1 MTENKTKEIVERVSQ
16 QVGQTW
22 TKVQPQLQALLLK
35 LVKSLLP
42 LLHKLHTQLTDAAK
56 VSLPIAPIAQVTDAP
71 EEEVTD
77 ATTTDATNVNAAKP
91 ITNDATA
98 TNKALGIVKGFSAQ
112 AIALLISALT
122 KLQSA
127 LQTKEVA
134 IDETS
139 EPIGLLN
146 AAPDS
151 PMVAQVKQ
159 EFGIAWKFVQEQVKP
174 KILAGLQFA
183 VDKLDPIASNIWE
196 KLSTKAAATPSLVK
210 AWEDLQSKDAWKK
223 TVTATAPIWRSMT
236 GIAKQVPLS
245 DEVQQI
251 FDKRAGTIAL
261 VTLFSLL
268 IILKPSPA
276 HSRNLKKV
284 ATPPAPIAQPS
295 GTVAQKPPTTA
306 PAVTDELIQP
316 EKGDVA
322 LTPEQIEIA
331 KIQTQVTEVANQYGE
346 TLLGSVQT
354 SFKRGRLI
362 VALSDDWY
370 QLAPNQQTQLVNDL
384 QTRSRSLN
392 FKKLLVADAANHLV
406 ARTPVT
412 GEGVIILRQ

>member
-1 MTENKTKEIVERVSQ
+1 MTENKTKEVVERVSQ

-42 LLHKLHTQLTDAAK
+42 LLNKLHRQLVGAEK
-56 VSLPIAPIAQVTDAP
+56 IGAPIAEVTDAP
-71 EEEVTD
+71 EGEAPPIAATPMAD
-77 ATTTDATNVNAAKP
+77 ATTNSATS
-91 ITNDATA
+91 
-98 TNKALGIVKGFSAQ
+98 KALGIAKGFSAQ
-112 AIALLISALT
+112 VIAFLVAALT
-122 KLQSA
+122 KLQQS
-127 LQTKEVA
+127 LQGTEVA
-134 IDETS
+134 IDGAES
-139 EPIGLLN
+139 AVGLLN

-151 PMVAQVKQ
+151 PMVAQVKK
-159 EFGIAWKFVQEQVKP
+159 EFGIAWKFVKEQVTP
-174 KILAGLQFA
+174 KVVAGLQFT
-183 VDKLDPIASNIWE
+183 VDKLDPIATNIWG
-196 KLSTKAAATPSLVK
+196 KLSAKAAATPSLVK
-210 AWEDLQSKDAWKK
+210 AWEDLQSKDTWKK

-236 GIAKQVPLS
+236 GIAKQVPLPA
-245 DEVQQI
+245 EIQQI
-251 FDKRAGTIAL
+251 FNKRAGTIAL

-268 IILKPSPA
+268 IILKPTPA
-276 HSRNLKKV
+276 HSRNLKTD
-284 ATPPAPIAQPS
+284 APPTAPIGQPS
-295 GTVAQKPPTTA
+295 GTTAQKA
-306 PAVTDELIQP
+306 PAATTELVKP

-392 FKKLLVADAANHLV
+392 FKKLLVADAENHLI

>member
-1 MTENKTKEIVERVSQ
+1 MTENKTKEVVERVSQ

-42 LLHKLHTQLTDAAK
+42 LLHKLHMQLTDAAK
-56 VSLPIAPIAQVTDAP
+56 TSVEITPIA
-71 EEEVTD
+71 EVTD
-77 ATTTDATNVNAAKP
+77 DLTGEASTPEAASSAKPATKISDATSA
-91 ITNDATA
+91 NDFPS
-98 TNKALGIVKGFSAQ
+98 KALGIAKALSAQ
-112 AIALLISALT
+112 TIALLIQALT
-122 KLQSA
+122 KLQQS
-127 LQTKEVA
+127 LQGKDAVIA
-134 IDETS
+134 ETP
-139 EPIGLLN
+139 ETIGLLN

-159 EFGIAWKFVQEQVKP
+159 EFGIAWKFVKEQVTP
-174 KILAGLQFA
+174 KVLAGLQFA
-183 VDKLDPIASNIWE
+183 VDKLDPIATNIWE

-245 DEVQQI
+245 SEVQQI
-251 FDKRAGTIAL
+251 FDKRAGTITL

-268 IILKPSPA
+268 LILKPSPA

-284 ATPPAPIAQPS
+284 AAPTAPIAQPADI
-295 GTVAQKPPTTA
+295 VAQKPPTA
-306 PAVTDELIQP
+306 DLVKP
-316 EKGDVA
+316 EKGDVP
-322 LTPEQIEIA
+322 LTPEQIAIA

-370 QLAPNQQTQLVNDL
+370 QLAPNEQTQLVNDL

-392 FKKLLVADAANHLV
+392 FKKLLVADAENHLV

>member
-1 MTENKTKEIVERVSQ
+1 MTENKTKEVVDGVLQ

-22 TKVQPQLQALLLK
+22 TKVKPQLQAMLLK

-42 LLHKLHTQLTDAAK
+42 LLHKLHTQLTDAEKA
-56 VSLPIAPIAQVTDAP
+56 SSPIAPIA
-71 EEEVTD
+71 EVTD
-77 ATTTDATNVNAAKP
+77 ASEEAANASLAQT
-91 ITNDATA
+91 ISNANNNANNANDFVS
-98 TNKALGIVKGFSAQ
+98 KALGIAKGLSAQ
-112 AIALLISALT
+112 AIALLIQALT
-122 KLQSA
+122 KLQQS
-127 LQTKEVA
+127 LQGKDAV
-134 IDETS
+134 IDEAA

-146 AAPDS
+146 AAPDA

-159 EFGIAWKFVQEQVKP
+159 EFGIAWKFVKEQVTP
-174 KILAGLQFA
+174 KVLAGLQFT

-196 KLSTKAAATPSLVK
+196 KLSAKAAATPSLVK

-245 DEVQQI
+245 SEVQQI

-276 HSRNLKKV
+276 HSRNLKNV
-284 ATPPAPIAQPS
+284 AKLPAPITQP
-295 GTVAQKPPTTA
+295 VDIAQKSPTEDL
-306 PAVTDELIQP
+306 VKP
-316 EKGDVA
+316 EKGDVP
-322 LTPEQIEIA
+322 LTPEQIAIA

-392 FKKLLVADAANHLV
+392 FKKLLVADAENHLV